1 MSIAGGSN
9 HLRPAGGSDEE
20 ISRPTL
26 SPTPSYNSSR
36 EESPVLKSPDAK
48 ETSTMLPLH
57 AGTRS
62 ASEWSFRGGIRMLG
76 KIGFVPGWEGLR
88 GLAVALVMVS
98 HVVEQKEMLG
108 TLGVEVFF
116 VLSGFLIT
124 GVLISQMEKNQ
135 QSSQETDGTTSTP
148 KNLLKRFSF
157 LPRFYMDRFV
167 RLTPALGLMVLV
179 VYKIASRLGAERVM
193 LRKDAYAAFFY
204 THNLYPSLPSDPRL
218 MYPGMYLNTWSLA
231 VEEQFYIFWSLLIPF
246 VVPLSLK
253 SKALVMAVLISV
265 GFFIRDYSGWNFLT
279 DHMYGID
286 YRYAYSAN
294 AWKMFIGCSA
304 RLLPVPMI
312 CTRRWMGMISTLG
325 FFLMTYM
332 WGYGLTNF
340 DFRTTGVWLEL
351 FTALLVLL
359 IILGSINGNP
369 ILESQ
374 LFRFPGRISYSWYL
388 WQFPLQALHGWP
400 VGNWG
405 PTGLAFMVATFTT
418 FMIEEPIRNKYHAW
432 KTRKA
437 ATHGEEEKQHARR
450 ED

>member
-1 MSIAGGSN
+1 MTGSSS
-9 HLRPAGGSDEE
+9 HLRSARNSTEEAKRPA
-20 ISRPTL
+20 L
-26 SPTPSYNSSR
+26 SSPPSYRSSR
-36 EESPVLKSPDAK
+36 EGSPVLGSTDST
-48 ETSTMLPLH
+48 ETSSMLPLP
-57 AGTRS
+57 AGSPATS
-62 ASEWSFRGGIRMLG
+62 ASSLRGGFKLLG
-76 KIGFVPGWEGLR
+76 KVGFVPGWEGLR

-98 HVVEQKEMLG
+98 HVVEKKEMLG

-124 GVLISQMEKNQ
+124 GVLMSQIEKQEQTQQDTTPTSPRKIS
-135 QSSQETDGTTSTP
+135 
-148 KNLLKRFSF
+148 LKRFTF

-167 RLTPALGLMVLV
+167 RLTPALGLMVAIVLR
-179 VYKIASRLGAERVM
+179 IGLRLGVPAPV
-193 LRKDAYAAFFY
+193 LRSDALAAFFY
-204 THNLYPSLPSDPRL
+204 THNMFPVSPEEPRL
-218 MYPGMYLNTWSLA
+218 MYPGLYLNTWSLA

-246 VVPLSLK
+246 ILPLSLRK
-253 SKALVMAVLISV
+253 RAMAMGFLIFV
-265 GFFIRDYSGWNFLT
+265 GFYIRYFSGWNFLT
-279 DHMYGID
+279 DRMYGID
-286 YRYAYSAN
+286 YRYAYTAN

-304 RLLPVPMI
+304 RLLPIPEI
-312 CTRRWMGMISTLG
+312 CTRKWVGTVSTLG
-325 FFLMTYM
+325 FFVLSYM

-359 IILGSINGNP
+359 IVLGSINGNP
-369 ILESQ
+369 ILESK

-405 PTGLAFMVATFTT
+405 PTGIAFVVATFTT

-432 KTRKA
+432 KNRKA
-437 ATHGEEEKQHARR
+437 ASQSEEEKQHARR

>member
-1 MSIAGGSN
+1 M
-9 HLRPAGGSDEE
+9 
-20 ISRPTL
+20 
-26 SPTPSYNSSR
+26 
-36 EESPVLKSPDAK
+36 
-48 ETSTMLPLH
+48 
-57 AGTRS
+57 
-62 ASEWSFRGGIRMLG
+62 G

-88 GLAVALVMVS
+88 GIAVALVMVS

-124 GVLISQMEKNQ
+124 GVLMSQIEK
-135 QSSQETDGTTSTP
+135 QEAARQDSAPTSP
-148 KNLLKRFSF
+148 QKLSLQRFSF

-167 RLTPALGLMVLV
+167 RLTPALGLMVAIVARIGL
-179 VYKIASRLGAERVM
+179 RLGVPKE
-193 LRKDAYAAFFY
+193 LLKSDALAAFFY
-204 THNLYPSLPSDPRL
+204 THNMFPVQKDEPRL
-218 MYPGMYLNTWSLA
+218 MYPGLFLNTWSLA
-231 VEEQFYIFWSLLIPF
+231 VEEQFYIFWSLVIPF
-246 VVPLSLK
+246 VVPLSLRK
-253 SKALVMAVLISV
+253 RALVLGFLIFV
-265 GFFIRDYSGWNFLT
+265 GFYIRYFSGWNFLGES
-279 DHMYGID
+279 MYGID

-294 AWKMFIGCSA
+294 AWKMFIGCAA
-304 RLLPVPMI
+304 RLLPVHELL
-312 CTRRWMGMISTLG
+312 TRKWVGTVSTLG
-325 FFLMTYM
+325 FFFTAYM
-332 WGYGLTNF
+332 WGYGLVGTGF

-359 IILGSINGNP
+359 IVLGSINGNP
-369 ILESQ
+369 ILESK

-432 KTRKA
+432 KNNKA
-437 ATHGEEEKQHARR
+437 GSQSEELKQHARR

>member
-1 MSIAGGSN
+1 MSGSN
-9 HLRPAGGSDEE
+9 HLRLAGSSDEE
-20 ISRPTL
+20 SVRPTL
-26 SPTPSYNSSR
+26 SSPPSYRSSP
-36 EESPVLKSPDAK
+36 EGSPTLESTDNK
-48 ETSTMLPLH
+48 ETAAMLPLP
-57 AGTRS
+57 AGANT
-62 ASEWSFRGGIRMLG
+62 ASERGGIRMLG

-98 HVVEQKEMLG
+98 HVVERKEMLG

-124 GVLISQMEKNQ
+124 GVLISQIEKGE
-135 QSSQETDGTTSTP
+135 QSRQEAATTPSR
-148 KNLLKRFSF
+148 KDALKKFSF

-167 RLTPALGLMVLV
+167 RLTPALALMVGIV
-179 VYKIASRLGAERVM
+179 FKIASSLGAEPIS
-193 LRKDAYAAFFY
+193 LKKDALAAFFY
-204 THNLYPSLPSDPRL
+204 THNMYPLNPSDTRL

-246 VVPLSLK
+246 VVPLSIK
-253 SKALVMAVLISV
+253 QRTMVMGALIFV
-265 GFFIRDYSGWNFLT
+265 GFYIRYYSGYAFLSEN
-279 DHMYGID
+279 MYGID
-286 YRYAYSAN
+286 YRYAYCAN

-304 RLLPVPMI
+304 RLLPIPTI
-312 CTRRWMGMISTLG
+312 CTRKWMGTVSTLG
-325 FFLMTYM
+325 FFVLAYM
-332 WGYGLTNF
+332 WGFGLTNY
-340 DFRTTGVWLEL
+340 DFRTSGAWLEL

-359 IILGSINGNP
+359 IVLGSINGNP
-369 ILESQ
+369 ILESK

-432 KTRKA
+432 KNHKA
-437 ATHGEEEKQHARR
+437 AAQGEEEKQHARR